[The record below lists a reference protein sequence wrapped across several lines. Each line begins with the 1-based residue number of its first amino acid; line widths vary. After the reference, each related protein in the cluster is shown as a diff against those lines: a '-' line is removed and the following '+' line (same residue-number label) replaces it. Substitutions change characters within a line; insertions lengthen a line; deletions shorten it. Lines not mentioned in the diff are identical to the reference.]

1 VVFVSV
7 QQVGQLDP
15 LAQIQQFTQLF
26 GSDPVIHGLVGGI
39 VIAALNLLGA
49 SLVFVW
55 RNPSERALDGALGFA
70 AGVMLA
76 ASFTS
81 LIIPGIET
89 YSNGNPIPVLTGVAL
104 GALFLDRADVLVPH
118 AHYLVS
124 GRRREDAA
132 KSGDGATADDGTTAD
147 DASTISEERL
157 TGVVLFVLA
166 ITLHNMPEGLAV
178 GVGFGSGD
186 LATAIPLML
195 AIGIQNIPEGL
206 AVSVAA
212 INAGLDRRAYAAF
225 AGIRSGV
232 VEIPLAVLG
241 AYAVQQVSV
250 LLPYAM
256 GFAAGAMLFV
266 ISDEIVPE
274 THTKGHERI
283 ATLGTILG
291 TIVMLYL
298 DISLG

>member
-1 VVFVSV
+1 MYDADEHERPDRTSARSEGEQVVA
-7 QQVGQLDP
+7 D
-15 LAQIQQFTQLF
+15 QFARLF
-26 GSDPVIHGLVGGI
+26 GTDPVVHGLVGG
-39 VIAALNLLGA
+39 VIIALLNLLGA

-55 RNPSERALDGALGFA
+55 RDPSDRAMDAALGFA

-81 LIIPGIET
+81 LIIPGIES
-89 YSNGNPIPVLTGVAL
+89 YSNGNPLPVLAGVAL
-104 GALFLDRADVLVPH
+104 GALFLDRSDVLVPH
-118 AHYLVS
+118 AHYLLS
-124 GRRREDAA
+124 GRRRGDAA
-132 KSGDGATADDGTTAD
+132 NPSTDLPVDD
-147 DASTISEERL
+147 ERL
-157 TGVVLFVLA
+157 AGVVLFVLA
-166 ITLHNMPEGLAV
+166 ITIHNVPEGLAV

-186 LATAIPLML
+186 LGTAIPLML

-212 INAGLDRRAYAAF
+212 INAGFDRHFYAAF

-241 AYAVQQVSV
+241 AYAVQTVST

-266 ISDEIVPE
+266 IRDEIVPE
-274 THTKGHERI
+274 THAKGHERI
-283 ATLGTILG
+283 ATLGTIFG

>member
-1 VVFVSV
+1 MVVESFVE
-7 QQVGQLDP
+7 
-15 LAQIQQFTQLF
+15 LF
-26 GSDPVIHGLVGGI
+26 GTDPVVHGLVGGLF
-39 VIAALNLLGA
+39 IASLNLLGA
-49 SLVFVW
+49 SLIFVW
-55 RNPSERALDGALGFA
+55 RDPSDRAMNAALGFA

-89 YSNGNPIPVLTGVAL
+89 YSDGNPLPVLIGVAL
-104 GALFLDRADVLVPH
+104 GALFLDRSDTLVPH
-118 AHYLVS
+118 AHFLLS
-124 GRRREDAA
+124 GRRRRDAA
-132 KSGDGATADDGTTAD
+132 EPGADLPVDD
-147 DASTISEERL
+147 ERL
-157 TGVVLFVLA
+157 TAVVLFILA

-186 LATAIPLML
+186 LETAIPLML
-195 AIGIQNIPEGL
+195 AIGIQNVPEGF
-206 AVSVAA
+206 AVSLAA
-212 INAGLDRRAYAAF
+212 INAGLDRRFYAVL
-225 AGIRSGV
+225 AGIRAGI

-241 AYAVQQVSV
+241 AYAVHSISA

-266 ISDEIVPE
+266 ISDEIIPE
-274 THTKGHERI
+274 THTMGYERV

-298 DISLG
+298 DISLA

>member
-1 VVFVSV
+1 MVVD
-7 QQVGQLDP
+7 G
-15 LAQIQQFTQLF
+15 FTGLF
-26 GSDPVIHGLVGGI
+26 GTNPVIHGLVGGL

-55 RNPSERALDGALGFA
+55 RDPSERGLDAALGFA

-76 ASFTS
+76 AAFTS

-89 YSNGNPIPVLTGVAL
+89 YSNGNPLPVLVGVAL
-104 GALFLDRADVLVPH
+104 GALMLDRSDVLIPH
-118 AHYLVS
+118 AHYLVT
-124 GRRREDAA
+124 GQRRPDAA
-132 KSGDGATADDGTTAD
+132 APGESLPIGD
-147 DASTISEERL
+147 ERL
-157 TGVVLFVLA
+157 AGVVLFVLA
-166 ITLHNMPEGLAV
+166 ITLHNIPEGLAV

-186 LATAIPLML
+186 LSTAIPLML
-195 AIGIQNIPEGL
+195 AIGIQNVPEGL

-212 INAGLDRRAYAAF
+212 INAGLDRRAYAVF

-241 AYAVQQVSV
+241 AYAVGAVSA

-274 THTKGHERI
+274 THTRGHERV
-283 ATLGTILG
+283 ATLGTMLG
-291 TIVMLYL
+291 VIVMLYL

>member
-1 VVFVSV
+1 VVVDLFVR
-7 QQVGQLDP
+7 
-15 LAQIQQFTQLF
+15 LF
-26 GSDPVIHGLVGGI
+26 GTDPVVHGVVGGV

-55 RNPSERALDGALGFA
+55 RDPSDRAMDGALGFA

-89 YSNGNPIPVLTGVAL
+89 YTPGGSPFPVLLGLAL
-104 GALFLDRADVLVPH
+104 GALFLDRSDVLVPH
-118 AHYLVS
+118 AHYLLS
-124 GRRREDAA
+124 GRRRADAA
-132 KSGDGATADDGTTAD
+132 NPATDLPVDD
-147 DASTISEERL
+147 ERL
-157 TGVVLFVLA
+157 AGVVLFILA

-186 LATAIPLML
+186 LGAAIPLML

-212 INAGLDRRAYAAF
+212 INAGLDKRFYAVF
-225 AGIRSGV
+225 TGVRSGV
-232 VEIPLAVLG
+232 VEVPLAILG
-241 AYAVQQVSV
+241 AYAVQTVSA

-274 THTKGHERI
+274 THAKGHERV

-291 TIVMLYL
+291 AIVMLYL

>member
-1 VVFVSV
+1 MIAEAFVR
-7 QQVGQLDP
+7 
-15 LAQIQQFTQLF
+15 LF
-26 GSDPVIHGLVGGI
+26 GTDPVVQALVGG
-39 VIAALNLLGA
+39 VLIAALNLFGA

-55 RNPSERALDGALGFA
+55 RNPSERAMDGALGFA

-81 LIIPGIET
+81 LIIPGIEN
-89 YSNGNPIPVLTGVAL
+89 YSNGNPLPVLAGVAL
-104 GALFLDRADVLVPH
+104 GALFLDRSDGLVPH
-118 AHYLVS
+118 AHYLVT
-124 GRRREDAA
+124 GRRRADSAA
-132 KSGDGATADDGTTAD
+132 PDDDSLPVD
-147 DASTISEERL
+147 DDRL
-157 TGVVLFVLA
+157 AGVVLFVLA

-178 GVGFGSGD
+178 GVGFGSGNLD
-186 LATAIPLML
+186 TAIPLMF
-195 AIGIQNIPEGL
+195 AIGIQNVPEGF

-212 INAGLDRRAYAAF
+212 VNAGLDRRFYAAF

-241 AYAVQQVSV
+241 AYAVRTVSV

-274 THTKGHERI
+274 THTRGYERV
-283 ATLGTILG
+283 ATLGTIFG
-291 TIVMLYL
+291 VIVMLYL
-298 DISLG
+298 DIALA

>member
-1 VVFVSV
+1 MVIES
-7 QQVGQLDP
+7 
-15 LAQIQQFTQLF
+15 LF
-26 GSDPVIHGLVGGI
+26 GSDPIVNGLVGGLF
-39 VIAALNLLGA
+39 IATLNLIGA

-55 RNPSERALDGALGFA
+55 RDPSERALDGTLGFA

-89 YSNGNPIPVLTGVAL
+89 YSGGDPIPTLVGVAL
-104 GALFLDRADVLVPH
+104 GAVVLDRSDVLVPH
-118 AHYLVS
+118 AHYLLS
-124 GRRREDAA
+124 GRRRPDAA
-132 KSGDGATADDGTTAD
+132 NPSDSLPVAD
-147 DASTISEERL
+147 ERL
-157 TGVVLFVLA
+157 AGVVLFVLA
-166 ITLHNMPEGLAV
+166 ITIHNMPEGLAV

-186 LATAIPLML
+186 LGTAIPLML
-195 AIGIQNIPEGL
+195 AIGIQNVPEGL

-212 INAGLDRRAYAAF
+212 INAGLDRRDYAVF
-225 AGIRSGV
+225 TGIRAGV

-241 AYAVQQVSV
+241 AYAVGAVSA

-274 THTKGHERI
+274 THARGHERV
-283 ATLGTILG
+283 ATAGTIAG
-291 TIVMLYL
+291 VIVMLYL
-298 DISLG
+298 DIALG